1 MIGLGQARL
10 VNEPFGEAALYL
22 DLRFARRAL
31 LFDLGDLTPLAPR
44 NLLRVSHAFVSHTH
58 MDHFSGF
65 DRLLG
70 IRLGREPPV
79 RLYGPPGFADRVEHK
94 LGAYTWNLVPDNPT
108 DFVISALELHAGRL
122 AVAAE
127 FHSRDAFRRR
137 TVAAPDLPE
146 GVLLDEDEF
155 KVMAVTLDHGTPSLA
170 FALEEKLQVNV
181 WKDRLRG
188 LGLPVGPWLRE
199 FKDAVRRG
207 CPDNQV
213 FTVSW
218 KAGGTSREVRIPL
231 GDLKAEVLRVA
242 PGAKLAY
249 VVDAAYH
256 EANASRIVA
265 LARGADVLFVE
276 AVFLAADAAIA
287 AERRHLTAAQAGA
300 LARAAGVKRV
310 VPFHFSPR
318 YRGREEQ
325 LREEVADAFE
335 SAGPL
340 ARLKALP

>member
-31 LFDLGDLTPLAPR
+31 LFDLGDVTPLAPR
-44 NLLRVSHAFVSHTH
+44 NLLRVSHVFVSHTH

-70 IRLGREPPV
+70 IRLAQEPPI
-79 RLYGPPGFADRVEHK
+79 RLYGQPGFPDREEHK
-94 LGAYTWNLVPDNPT
+94 LGAYTSNLVPDNPT
-108 DFVISALELHAGRL
+108 NFVISALELHAGRL

-127 FHSRDAFRRR
+127 FHSRDGFRRR
-137 TVAAPDLPE
+137 AVAAPSLSE

-155 KVMAVTLDHGTPSLA
+155 KVVAVTLDHGTPSLA
-170 FALEEKLQVNV
+170 FALEEKLQVNI
-181 WKDRLRG
+181 WKDRLPG

-199 FKDAVRRG
+199 LKDAVRRG

-213 FTVSW
+213 LTISW
-218 KAGGTSREVRIPL
+218 KAGGTSRRVRIPL
-231 GDLKAEVLRVA
+231 GDLKAQVLRVA

-256 EANASRIVA
+256 KANASRIIA
-265 LARGADVLFVE
+265 LARGANVLFIE
-276 AVFLAADAAIA
+276 AVFRAADAGIA

-310 VPFHFSPR
+310 VPFHFSSR
-318 YRGREEQ
+318 YRGCEGQ

-335 SAGPL
+335 GAQSPGGL
-340 ARLKALP
+340 QALP